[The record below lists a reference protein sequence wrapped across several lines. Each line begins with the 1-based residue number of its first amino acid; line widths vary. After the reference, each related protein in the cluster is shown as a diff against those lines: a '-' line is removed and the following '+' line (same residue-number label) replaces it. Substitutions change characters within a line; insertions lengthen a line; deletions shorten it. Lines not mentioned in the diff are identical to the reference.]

1 MSGLNEKTRSKVRRF
16 VCLWAML
23 FTACVASGQTGREY
37 DLKAAF
43 LFNFA
48 QFVEWPPSASP
59 PADEPFV
66 IGVLGQDPFG
76 AILDEI
82 VRNETVQGRP
92 IVVQR
97 FRSVDGV
104 GRCQILFI
112 SASED
117 ARAREILAALAGRGL
132 LTVGESEPV
141 AAAGGVI
148 RFLVVNNKLRLRIN
162 VEAASREQLKIS
174 SKLLRL
180 AEVVGQGRSSR

>member
-1 MSGLNEKTRSKVRRF
+1 MSGPHEKAWSQLRRIASLG
-16 VCLWAML
+16 VML
-23 FTACVASGQTGREY
+23 FTALVASGQTGREY

-43 LFNFA
+43 LFNLA
-48 QFVEWPPSASP
+48 QFVEWPPSAMP
-59 PADEPFV
+59 PADGPFV
-66 IGVLGQDPFG
+66 IGVLGEDPFG

-97 FRSVDGV
+97 FRTVDAV

-117 ARAREILAALAGRGL
+117 ARAREILSALAGRGL

-162 VEAASREQLKIS
+162 ADAASREQLKIS

-180 AEVVGQGRSSR
+180 AEVVGHGRTPR